1 MGQVNQIS
9 DTVDK
14 IMARKKMTEEEM
26 AEVEAKIADLQSEIE
41 EDKINDENVDDQ
53 FEMMIQT
60 TLTSIREMMVEWT
73 EQDKLFFNNLKK
85 VEEEFYKVNEALANG
100 SGDLKTQISG
110 LFETLR
116 SIDLNRIGDLQNE
129 TEPENIPRTF

>member
-1 MGQVNQIS
+1 
-9 DTVDK
+9 
-14 IMARKKMTEEEM
+14 MTLEEM